1 MGSALIVAEN
11 ISKSFYEADERV
23 HLVFSHLSVKI
34 DPGSFTIIFGAS
46 GSGKSTF
53 LNLIS
58 GIDTVDTGS
67 LLVGDLDLAKISE
80 NERTLFRRKNVGL
93 IFQSY
98 NLIPTLTVEENI
110 LFPLELNGINTPEN
124 IEFTLAMLKTV
135 GLINRLKDFPEKL
148 SGGEQQRVATVRAL
162 AHKPIYLLADEP
174 TGNLDQETAEIVM
187 NLIQTLRVEY
197 KPTTILVSHDQ
208 NLKRYADRVL
218 YLENKH
224 FISLEH
230 I

>member
-1 MGSALIVAEN
+1 MNV
-11 ISKSFYEADERV
+11 R
-23 HLVFSHLSVKI
+23 I
-34 DPGSFTIIFGAS
+34 DTGSFTIIFGAS

-53 LNLIS
+53 LNLVS
-58 GIDTVDTGS
+58 GIDTVDTGT
-67 LLVGDLDLAKISE
+67 LIVGDVDLSQSNE
-80 NERTLFRRKNVGL
+80 NARTLFRRKNIGL

-110 LFPLELNGINTPEN
+110 LLPLELNGMNTAEN
-124 IEFTLAMLKTV
+124 AEFVKTMLKTV

-162 AHKPIYLLADEP
+162 AHRPAYLLADEP
-174 TGNLDQETAEIVM
+174 TGNLDEETAEIVM
-187 NLIQTLRVEY
+187 NLIQTLREEY

-208 NLKRYADRVL
+208 NLKKYADRVL
-218 YLENKH
+218 YLEHKH

>member
-1 MGSALIVAEN
+1 MIIAEN
-11 ISKSFYEADERV
+11 ISKSFYEADDRV
-23 HLVFSHLSVKI
+23 HLIFSHLNIKI
-34 DPGSFTIIFGAS
+34 DPGTFTIIFGAS

-53 LNLIS
+53 LNLVS
-58 GIDTVDTGS
+58 GIDTVDTGT
-67 LLVGDLDLAKISE
+67 LLVGDVDLTRASE
-80 NERTLFRRKNVGL
+80 DERTSFRRKNIGF

-110 LFPLELNGINTPEN
+110 LLPLELNGINTSEN
-124 IEFTLAMLKTV
+124 IDFTLGMLKTV
-135 GLINRLKDFPEKL
+135 GLINRLQDFPEKL

-162 AHKPIYLLADEP
+162 AHRPAYLLADEP
-174 TGNLDQETAEIVM
+174 TGNLDEETAEIVM
-187 NLIQTLRVEY
+187 NLIQTLREDY
-197 KPTTILVSHDQ
+197 KPTTILVSHNQ
-208 NLKRYADRVL
+208 SLKKYADKVL

>member
-1 MGSALIVAEN
+1 MIVAEN

-23 HLVFSHLSVKI
+23 HQIFSHLNIKI
-34 DPGSFTIIFGAS
+34 EAGSFTIIFGAS

-53 LNLIS
+53 LNLVS
-58 GIDTVDTGS
+58 GIDVVDTGV
-67 LLVGDLDLAKISE
+67 LLVGDIDLAKASE
-80 NERTLFRRKNVGL
+80 DERTAFRRKNIGF

-110 LFPLELNGINTPEN
+110 LLPLELNKLNSPEN
-124 IEFTLAMLKTV
+124 IEFTLGMLRTV

-148 SGGEQQRVATVRAL
+148 SGGEQQRVAAVRAL
-162 AHKPIYLLADEP
+162 SHKPAYLLADEP
-174 TGNLDQETAEIVM
+174 TGNLDEETAEIVM
-187 NLIQTLRVEY
+187 NLIQTLRADY
-197 KPTTILVSHDQ
+197 QPTTILVSHNQ
-208 NLKRYADRVL
+208 NLKKYADRVL